1 VDNLTKLLARTGE
14 FMADMVK
21 DDRLLTSQWVVEVF
35 KVVVSAPRGTRESGC
50 TSIAGNRGHGVVT
63 L

>member
-1 VDNLTKLLARTGE
+1 
-14 FMADMVK
+14 MADMVK